1 MKKTSVAICLA
12 LIIAAPSYAANAAP
26 STPKVGDCFF
36 VSPEELDSP
45 TPISN
50 KISCSFTHNLE
61 TYFVGKVSGSTDPNK
76 QSEKV
81 LLNRVKQTCLN
92 AWKFPETSPLNYFAF
107 YVPTSAQWKAGS
119 RWLRCD
125 GGIASESSESDLPEL
140 GTWKG
145 SAVNSRGNVTQLS

>member
-26 STPKVGDCFF
+26 NTPKVGDCFF

-45 TPISN
+45 NPISN

-81 LLNRVKQTCLN
+81 LLNRVKQSCLN
-92 AWKFPETSPLNYFAF
+92 AWKFLETSPLSY
-107 YVPTSAQWKAGS
+107 
-119 RWLRCD
+119 
-125 GGIASESSESDLPEL
+125 IA
-140 GTWKG
+140 
-145 SAVNSRGNVTQLS
+145 